1 MKNKEILLNKM
12 YAGGYLS
19 IGDNIGH
26 EAINLLKADD
36 GEYYIYV
43 TKDGKIGANRKIKCI
58 LLVRNSGLTNT
69 LEVIAKADDE
79 LDLNK
84 KINLSD
90 INYSGCNI
98 EEIFENNSENNGQY
112 NNDILVTFSAKSL
125 QKPKKPLLI
134 KFDTEE
140 NKIIDEKFNT
150 LIQLTSKPMKRSPK
164 MYFSKDYKEDN
175 YKVLNDFITTKDN
188 WIDYE
193 EKQNLIEDIKNN
205 NFIDLVNKQYAEL
218 TYSNLFA
225 YIFASDEDLFKDFCD
240 EVLEI
245 KNAEFESV
253 AKEEKNIDILVK
265 CKNIN
270 IVIENKIRSG
280 LNGIK
285 KNKQGNNE
293 NLKTQLNKYEEYMKK
308 EYKDKE
314 ARYFIFLPDYN
325 YLITKEMSGDW
336 KLITYSQIYK
346 FYEEHIK
353 TCEIPYFKEFVYAL
367 SKHINKT
374 DESLEVEMKRRFE
387 NIIKSKNDSK
397 GA

>member
-26 EAINLLKADD
+26 EAINLLKADN
-36 GEYYIYV
+36 GQYYIYANPYG
-43 TKDGKIGANRKIKCI
+43 TIGANHHDIKCI

-79 LDLNK
+79 LEYLED
-84 KINLSD
+84 INLSN
-90 INYSGCNI
+90 INYSDCNI
-98 EEIFENNSENNGQY
+98 KDIFKNNSENDGNKT
-112 NNDILVTFSAKSL
+112 NNVLVTFSAKSL

-140 NKIIDEKFNT
+140 NKIIDKEFNT

-164 MYFSKDYKEDN
+164 MYFSKKYKEDN
-175 YKVLNDFITTKDN
+175 YNVLNDFITIKDN

-205 NFIDLVNKQYAEL
+205 NFIDLVNKQHAEL

-225 YIFASDEDLFKDFCD
+225 YIFKSNEILFKEFC
-240 EVLEI
+240 EKVLGIE
-245 KNAEFESV
+245 NAEFESV
-253 AKEEKNIDILVK
+253 AREENNIDILVK
-265 CKNIN
+265 CKDVN
-270 IVIENKIRSG
+270 IVIENKIRAG

-285 KNKQGNNE
+285 KNKQENYE
-293 NLKTQLNKYEEYMKK
+293 NLETQLNKYEKYMKK
-308 EYKDKE
+308 EYKDKK
-314 ARYFIFLPDYN
+314 AKYFIFLPDYN
-325 YLITKEMSGDW
+325 YLITKEMSGNW
-336 KLITYSQIYK
+336 ELITYSQIYK
-346 FYEEHIK
+346 FYEKYIK
-353 TCEIPYFKEFVYAL
+353 NCKIPYFKEFVYAL

-374 DESLEVEMKRRFE
+374 DNVLEVEMKRRFE
-387 NIIKSKNDSK
+387 KIINTIKH
-397 GA
+397 